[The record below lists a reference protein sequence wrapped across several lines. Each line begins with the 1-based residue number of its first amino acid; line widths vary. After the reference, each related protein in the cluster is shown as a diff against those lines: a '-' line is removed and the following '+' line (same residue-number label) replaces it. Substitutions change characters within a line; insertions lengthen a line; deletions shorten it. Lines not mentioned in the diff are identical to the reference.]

1 MAVNVDLIIPGLF
14 DLPVDELDPGFLNLE
29 LPALNRFLRF
39 SRPCQNQA
47 FDLEPMLIEAM
58 GWTGLQT
65 LPFAQAYAE
74 QELRDSDNL
83 LLFRAIHLKA
93 DMHNAIVVPLEE
105 NQANDQDVDIIIN
118 DLRDFFKVDCDIT
131 RLPNRLWLMHLKQCT
146 PTQHYPHYL
155 SVLGRKAD
163 PFIQQSKQALPWYR
177 LMNEMQM
184 FMHQHES
191 NRNRFESGL
200 LPVNSLWFWG
210 AGKLSGLATNNIDWY
225 CDDPL
230 LKQFASVV
238 NIDCAGLDNVQ
249 TTTFVRDSIIVDLSL
264 LEALKSSGETR
275 LQDLLSN
282 LEERLFN
289 PLLHLIR
296 ARRCVLR
303 LRSGAQLDLKMTAFS
318 AYQWWKQSKSLVD
331 RTGY

>member
-14 DLPVDELDPGFLNLE
+14 DLPVDELDPGFLKLE

-47 FDLEPMLIEAM
+47 FDLESMLIEAM
-58 GWTGLQT
+58 GWTGLET
-65 LPFAQAYAE
+65 LPFAQAYAG
-74 QELRDSDNL
+74 QEFRDSDNL
-83 LLFRAIHLKA
+83 LLFRAIHMKA

-105 NQANDQDVDIIIN
+105 NLTNDQDVDIIIN
-118 DLRDFFKVDCDIT
+118 DLKELFKVDCDIT
-131 RLPNRLWLMHLKQCT
+131 RLQNRLWLVHLKLCT
-146 PTQHYPHYL
+146 PAQHYPHYL

-163 PFIQQSKQALPWYR
+163 PFIQQSKQALPWYK

-184 FMHQHES
+184 FMHQHEI
-191 NRNRFESGL
+191 NHNRFESAL
-200 LPVNSLWFWG
+200 SPINSLWFWG
-210 AGKLSGLATNNIDWY
+210 AGKLSGLGTNNINWY

-230 LKQFASVV
+230 LKQFANVV
-238 NIDCAGLDNVQ
+238 NIDCAGLDDVR
-249 TTTFVRDSIIVDLSL
+249 TTTFDRDSIIVDLSL
-264 LEALKSSGETR
+264 LEALKSSGETG
-275 LQDLLSN
+275 LQALLSN

-289 PLLHLIR
+289 PLLNLIR

-318 AYQWWKQSKSLVD
+318 AYQWWKKSKSLVD

>member
-14 DLPVDELDPGFLNLE
+14 DLPVDELDPGFLKLE

-47 FDLEPMLIEAM
+47 FDLESMLIEAM
-58 GWTGLQT
+58 GWTGLET
-65 LPFAQAYAE
+65 LPFAQAYAG
-74 QELRDSDNL
+74 QEFRDSDNL
-83 LLFRAIHLKA
+83 VLFRAIHLKA

-105 NQANDQDVDIIIN
+105 NLTNDQDVDIIIN
-118 DLRDFFKVDCDIT
+118 DLKELFKVDCDIT
-131 RLPNRLWLMHLKQCT
+131 RLQNRLWLMHLKLCT
-146 PTQHYPHYL
+146 PAQHYPHYL

-163 PFIQQSKQALPWYR
+163 PFIQQSKQALPWYK

-184 FMHQHES
+184 FMHQHEI
-191 NRNRFESGL
+191 NRNRFESAL
-200 LPVNSLWFWG
+200 LPINSLWFWG
-210 AGKLSGLATNNIDWY
+210 AGKLSGLGTNNINWY

-238 NIDCAGLDNVQ
+238 NIDCVGLDDVR
-249 TTTFVRDSIIVDLSL
+249 TTTFDRDSIIVDLSL
-264 LEALKSSGETR
+264 LEALKSSGETG
-275 LQDLLSN
+275 LQALLSN

-289 PLLHLIR
+289 PLLNLIR

-303 LRSGAQLDLKMTAFS
+303 LRNGAQLDLKMTAFS
-318 AYQWWKQSKSLVD
+318 AYQWWKSSKSLVD